1 MVKMSGTKKVKA
13 LGLCSGGLDSIL
25 AGKLL
30 EKQGVDVT
38 WITFET
44 PFFSAAKSVKA
55 SKMYGIPLIKKD
67 ITETYL
73 KMLKNPPCGYGK
85 NMNPCR
91 DCHSLMFQL
100 AGDVMK
106 KEGYDFLFSG
116 EVAGQRPLSQ
126 TKNALRYV
134 EKSSGFDGHILR
146 PLSAK
151 CLPETQV
158 EINGLVDRNQLLA
171 ISGRSRTP
179 QVKLAKEY
187 GVTDYPSPAG
197 GCLLTDKNFSN
208 RLRDLFDHQENFT
221 TNDLH
226 LLKFGRHIR
235 LNDKTKI
242 IVGRTKQDNS
252 NILKYFNKKE
262 FLMLDAKGIGSPT
275 VIVPIDADKKSIE
288 TAASICI
295 NYTKAPAN
303 EKATI
308 IVKKQNINET
318 IKVSALDSGTVKKM
332 LI

>member
-1 MVKMSGTKKVKA
+1 MNDIKKVKA

-30 EKQGVDVT
+30 EKQGIDVT

-44 PFFSAAKSVKA
+44 PFFSAAKAIKA

-67 ITETYL
+67 ITDIYL

-91 DCHSLMFQL
+91 DCHSLMFQM
-100 AGDVMK
+100 AGEVMK

-134 EKSSGFDGHILR
+134 EKNSGFDGHILR

-151 CLPETQV
+151 NLPETLM
-158 EINGLVDRNQLLA
+158 ELNGMVNRSQLLN

-179 QVKLAKEY
+179 QVKLAKQY

-235 LNDKTKI
+235 LNEKTKI

-252 NILKYFNKKE
+252 NILKFFNKNDY
-262 FLMLDAKGIGSPT
+262 FMLDAKGIGSPT
-275 VIVPIDADKKSIE
+275 VIVPTDADKDSIE
-288 TAASICI
+288 TAAAICI
-295 NYTKAPAN
+295 NYTKTPAN
-303 EKATI
+303 EKVTV
-308 IVKKQNINET
+308 IVKKQNNNET
-318 IKVSALDSGTVKKM
+318 IKVSALDSDSVKEM
-332 LI
+332 II